1 MQHFHQGLVLK
12 EQETIGNHRKTPVFH
27 GENHGKTGA
36 DVPFNQ
42 SSEWNHVKYDFS
54 HLEITDPSDVSGRT
68 CHIGKYLVG
77 GLEHVSILNI
87 FQRGRSSTN
96 QILCETQV

>member
-1 MQHFHQGLVLK
+1 MGK
-12 EQETIGNHRKTPVFH
+12 SWAMGKPW
-27 GENHGKTGA
+27 ENRCS
-36 DVPFNQ
+36 DVSFNQ

-77 GLEHVSILNI
+77 GLEHVLLFHILGVIIPTDFHI
-87 FQRGRSSTN
+87 FQRGRSTTN
-96 QILCETQV
+96 QIL